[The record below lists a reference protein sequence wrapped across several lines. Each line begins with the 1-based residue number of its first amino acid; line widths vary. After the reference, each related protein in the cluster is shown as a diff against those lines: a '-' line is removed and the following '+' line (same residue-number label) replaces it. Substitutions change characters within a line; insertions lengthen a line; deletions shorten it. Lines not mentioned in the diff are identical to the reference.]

1 MAPFFCP
8 TKPPD
13 LRTHHQPAQSTYENT
28 GKKLRILTGT
38 NTGWLPPV
46 LRPAVSP
53 ETEAEE
59 RAEAV

>member
-38 NTGWLPPV
+38 NSGSSNWS
-46 LRPAVSP
+46 RASNPAMQQGRSWF
-53 ETEAEE
+53 
-59 RAEAV
+59 R